1 MTKEEVLMRTLLQL
15 LYSFAKQYIA
25 FYEKEIKNVV

>member
-1 MTKEEVLMRTLLQL
+1 MRVEEALLRTLLQL

-25 FYEKEIKNVV
+25 FYEKEIKNIV